1 VKRGAWIALFA
12 LVAFV
17 AILLARMP
25 AAWVIP
31 AGRSARAACASVEGT
46 LWSGV
51 CSGLRVQG
59 APVGDV
65 SWELYPMRLLY
76 GRLAGHVAAARAAN
90 TVTADVELGFGQ
102 RATLRHVKADLALDP
117 ALIPGLPA
125 TLHGR
130 VSLDLERVRIEHG
143 VITQLEGRIEAH
155 DLEDRAGLPTP
166 LGSYVLTF
174 PEAKGEPTGK
184 LRDLDGPLAVEGTV
198 RLTRQPGYVL
208 EALIAPRPGAPPEI
222 LNTLGQWSALGFLGS
237 PDATGRR
244 PFSLEGTF

>member
-1 VKRGAWIALFA
+1 MNRGAWIALFA
-12 LVAFV
+12 VVAFA

-31 AGRSARAACASVEGT
+31 AGGSARGACASVEGT

-59 APVGDV
+59 TPVGDF

-76 GRLAGHVAAARAAN
+76 GRLAGHVAATRAAN
-90 TVTADVELGFGQ
+90 TLSADVELGLGQ

-130 VSLDLERVRIEHG
+130 ATLDLELVRIEHG
-143 VITQLEGRIEAH
+143 VITQLKGRIEAH
-155 DLEDRAGLPTP
+155 DLEDRAGLATP

-184 LRDLDGPLAVEGTV
+184 LRDLDGPLAVEGTL
-198 RLTRQPGYVL
+198 RLTPQPGYEL
-208 EALIAPRPGAPPEI
+208 EGLVAPRRGAPPEI
-222 LNTLGQWSALGFLGS
+222 VSSLPFLGA

-244 PFSLEGTF
+244 PFSVVGTF